1 MEDIFDEVIRILDE
15 IIMESE
21 ENEGDEVA
29 QN

>member
-21 ENEGDEVA
+21 EDEGDEIA